1 MRWTSPRTLS
11 PSSCPS
17 FVRSRGSV
25 SHSRLL
31 IRLAF
36 TAHSSAAI
44 RQATAESI
52 AEGVALHPTVVAEAL
67 QQLVVE
73 YKEKAKELLPQY
85 DQYGMVIEESLNAE
99 DPWRARKAIATT
111 FKLVAPYFSPAD
123 VAAFFDIL
131 ITGEALGD
139 RSQSVRSEMLEVR

>member
-1 MRWTSPRTLS
+1 MRWTSLRTLS
-11 PSSCPS
+11 PSFCLSSVCS
-17 FVRSRGSV
+17 HLRSRRS
-25 SHSRLL
+25 
-31 IRLAF
+31 LADPLRRA
-36 TAHSSAAI
+36 AHSSAAI

-52 AEGVALHPTVVAEAL
+52 AEGVSLHPTVVAEAI

-139 RSQSVRSEMLEVR
+139 RSQSVRSEMLEVS